1 MKTDMDLQFLQY
13 CNNEDLRALCDI
25 LVYDNKGELRL
36 SESLSISDSY
46 LSCYP
51 DNMRGMWRDLAAE
64 LQCYGGNTLL
74 NLFRHGHGPK
84 YESIVYDV
92 CQKMGVENVGKHDT
106 AEDMEQ
112 KLLIAVS
119 SKAMEEMTEEQIRA
133 VMEECGVK
141 GYDYTRTGLLA
152 ALLTLRL
159 VNKGVF
165 AYVID
170 AILKM
175 LMEILM
181 VRGIIRAGFGLLSR
195 GVGVLCG
202 PVGWIILTG
211 WTLWDIMGPAYRV
224 TIPAVIQVAY
234 MRMKY
239 QEKLNRNEEA
249 A

>member
-1 MKTDMDLQFLQY
+1 MQY

-51 DNMRGMWRDLAAE
+51 DNMKGMWRDLAAE
-64 LQCYGGNTLL
+64 LQCYGGNTLM

-119 SKAMEEMTEEQIRA
+119 SKAMEEMTEEQIRVLKQVLA
-133 VMEECGVK
+133 QDPRPSYQKDPERVYGMAYGGHEVKFRVEGEC
-141 GYDYTRTGLLA
+141 
-152 ALLTLRL
+152 LT
-159 VNKGVF
+159 V
-165 AYVID
+165 
-170 AILKM
+170 
-175 LMEILM
+175 
-181 VRGIIRAGFGLLSR
+181 LS
-195 GVGVLCG
+195 VV
-202 PVGWIILTG
+202 PE
-211 WTLWDIMGPAYRV
+211 
-224 TIPAVIQVAY
+224 QH
-234 MRMKY
+234 
-239 QEKLNRNEEA
+239 
-249 A
+249 